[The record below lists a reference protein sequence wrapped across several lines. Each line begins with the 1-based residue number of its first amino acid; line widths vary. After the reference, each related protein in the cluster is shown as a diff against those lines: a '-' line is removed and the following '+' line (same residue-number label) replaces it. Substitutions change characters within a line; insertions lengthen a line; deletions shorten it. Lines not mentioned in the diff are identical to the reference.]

1 MSARNR
7 WFVVA
12 AIGGMVAC
20 GTTTPQSPPPAAAPP
35 PQQAQAK
42 TAPAPVPGQP
52 SPAKATL
59 FERLG
64 GEPAVSAVVDAFL
77 KNVAADKRIN
87 GRFINTDLARLR
99 TLLVQFVSSAT
110 GAQVEYT
117 GRDMRVTHAGLQIV
131 DEEFDA
137 LVEDL
142 VAALDKLKVHPAE
155 KGELLG
161 ALWPLKPQ
169 IVAPPPLA
177 ETKHDP
183 ALARRAEELAAGLR
197 AEGQGSLAGVLETAV
212 KARVRGQRT
221 YAEQLCSAGEQQLPN
236 GRLDAV
242 ALLFRE
248 GAPERI
254 TSALIEMPK
263 DSAPQPKLAVG
274 TSEDEEAPRKDSRA
288 SLTGTLTA
296 DGGGGMLGVVTLD
309 RVGAKAAA
317 RKPKKRIMEQRD
329 RQFAPRLLAVPVGAT
344 VAFPNFD
351 PVYHNVFSVS
361 PAKSFDLGI
370 VKNGEAREVTFGK
383 EGLIRLGCNLH
394 SNMLA
399 HVVVVASAHYVVTSP
414 KGEFT
419 FKNLPP
425 GEYTARAWGENSTE
439 PVSRKVRIHAGPD
452 ALKIAVPRGSA
463 TNLGTAKFGVPRGA
477 GGLCPPARESL
488 PPVWP
493 PPWPGRRRAAWG
505 PSRPTRRPWL

>member
-7 WFVVA
+7 WIVVA
-12 AIGGMVAC
+12 AIGWMVAC

-99 TLLVQFVSSAT
+99 TLLIQFVSAAT

-117 GRDMRVTHAGLQIV
+117 GRNMQVTHAGLQIV

-137 LVEDL
+137 LVGDL
-142 VAALDKLKVHPAE
+142 VAALVKLNVPEAE
-155 KGELLG
+155 KAELLG
-161 ALWPLKPQ
+161 ALGPLKAQ
-169 IVAPPPLA
+169 IVSPPPVA

-183 ALARRAEELAAGLR
+183 ALVQRAEEIASKLR
-197 AEGQGSLAGVLETAV
+197 AEGQGSLADVLETAV

-221 YAEQLCSAGEQQLPN
+221 YAEQLFSAVEQQLPN

-254 TSALIEMPK
+254 TSALIQMPK

-274 TSEDEEAPRKDSRA
+274 ASDDEEQPQKPSRA

-296 DGGGGMLGVVTLD
+296 DGGGGLLGVVTLD
-309 RVGAKAAA
+309 RAGGKATA
-317 RKPKKRIMEQRD
+317 RKPKKRIIEQRD
-329 RQFAPRLLAVPVGAT
+329 RQFAPRLLAVPVGST
-344 VAFPNFD
+344 VVFPNFD

-370 VKNGEAREVTFGK
+370 FKNGEAREVTFGK

-439 PVSRKVRIHAGPD
+439 PVSRKVTIHAGPNT
-452 ALKIAVPRGSA
+452 LHVAVPRGSA
-463 TNLGTAKFGVPRGA
+463 TNLGTDKFGVPRGD
-477 GGLCPPARESL
+477 GGP
-488 PPVWP
+488 
-493 PPWPGRRRAAWG
+493 
-505 PSRPTRRPWL
+505 